1 MFDKFGEFGSC
12 EELNRAAAG
21 LREEGDWES
30 LNALAE
36 ENGIDAADARDY
48 MTMETEIFATPY
60 TAALGRLAVYEKAS
74 KNPVAANMVIYT
86 MIRSMLE
93 DSHLQMQVMA
103 KGKDPDSIY
112 NAMREEASKARVG
125 NVGIVCGTDRDLRER
140 ILHYYGGR
148 A

>member
-74 KNPVAANMVIYT
+74 KNPAAANVVIYT

-93 DSHLQMQVMA
+93 DSLLQMQVMA

>member
-1 MFDKFGEFGSC
+1 MFDKFGEFGSS
-12 EELNRAAAG
+12 EELNRAAEG
-21 LREEGDWES
+21 LREEGDWDS
-30 LNALAE
+30 LQALAE
-36 ENGIDAADARDY
+36 ENGIDIEDASDY
-48 MTMETEIFATPY
+48 ATLETDVFSTPY
-60 TAALGRLAVYEKAS
+60 TAAMGRLAVYEKAS
-74 KNPVAANMVIYT
+74 KNPATANAVIYT

-93 DSHLQMQVMA
+93 DSHLQAQVMA
-103 KGKDPDSIY
+103 KGKNPDSIY

>member
-21 LREEGDWES
+21 LREEGDWEA
-30 LNALAE
+30 LKALAE

-74 KNPVAANMVIYT
+74 KNPAAANVVIYT